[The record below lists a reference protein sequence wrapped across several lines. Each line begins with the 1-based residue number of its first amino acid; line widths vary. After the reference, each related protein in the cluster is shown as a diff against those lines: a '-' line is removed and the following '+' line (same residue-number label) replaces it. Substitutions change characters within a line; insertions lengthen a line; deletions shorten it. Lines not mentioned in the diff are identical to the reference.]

1 MAKRILVIDD
11 SSLVRDFLTKQ
22 LSGYGFDVICGI
34 NGLDGFGKL
43 RSDPPDLVIMDYY
56 LSRKSAME
64 ILKYKASS
72 PPHKDIPVL
81 LISSQLDRDT
91 VIQLGH
97 MKIKTILF
105 KPIKIDSLLEAVS
118 DALDIEIE
126 LDLTPCILDAHLN
139 DKILFIEIAKGF
151 NKEKFSLLRY
161 KIAELLH
168 LYKVDIPRILL
179 LMTDITVDGQQMWK
193 LRDLLKD
200 ILTFCNTPKQIK
212 ILTVSDAIKEFIQ
225 EESELNGIETVGTLE
240 QAMDGLLGIKG
251 LEKLTAEQDTV
262 QEAFFMANQNMAQ
275 EAFQLNFAKEAEEG
289 RKQMLFQK
297 PLNIAVVDDDFVVHS
312 IVQSALSDTNW
323 KVKTYGDGAEI
334 LAALN
339 GGETFD
345 LIFLDLVMPG
355 MNGFAVLQFLS
366 TYPQTIP
373 VIVLTALSRRESVQ
387 KAMQFNVG
395 SYLVKP
401 IKPEG
406 IIKKALE
413 LLNTDF

>member
-11 SSLVRDFLTKQ
+11 SSLIRDFLTKQ
-22 LSGYGFDVICGI
+22 LSGYGFEVIAGI

-43 RSDPPDLVIMDYY
+43 RSEYPDLVIMDFY
-56 LSRKSAME
+56 LSRKSSMD
-64 ILKYKASS
+64 ILKYRASS

-81 LISSQLDRDT
+81 LISNRLDRET
-91 VIQLGH
+91 VLQVGKLNVQ
-97 MKIKTILF
+97 KILF
-105 KPIKIDSLLEAVS
+105 KPLKIDALLDAVS
-118 DALDIEIE
+118 DALGTPIE
-126 LDLTPCILDAHLN
+126 LDQSPCILDAHLN

-168 LYKVDIPRILL
+168 LYHVEIPRILL
-179 LMTDITVDGQQMWK
+179 LMTDIHPEASEHWK
-193 LRDLLKD
+193 LKDLLLD
-200 ILTFCNTPKQIK
+200 VMDFCQSPRQIK
-212 ILTVSDAIKEFIQ
+212 ILTVSAAIKEFI
-225 EESELNGIETVGTLE
+225 EEEADLSGVETVTTLE

-251 LEKLTAEQDTV
+251 LEKLTAEQDNV
-262 QEAFFMANQNMAQ
+262 QQAFFSAQQNMDE

-297 PLNIAVVDDDFVVHS
+297 PLRIAVVDDDFIVHS
-312 IVQSALSDTNW
+312 IVESALGDTQW
-323 KVKTYGDGAEI
+323 RVQAFGDGAEF

-339 GGETFD
+339 NKEEFD
-345 LIFLDLVMPG
+345 LVFLDLVMPG

-366 TYPQTIP
+366 TYPKIIP

-401 IKPEG
+401 IKPDG

>member
-11 SSLVRDFLTKQ
+11 SSLIRDFLTKQ
-22 LSGYGFDVICGI
+22 LSGYGFEVISGI

-43 RSDPPDLVIMDYY
+43 RSEYPDLVIMDFY
-56 LSRKSAME
+56 LSRKSAMD
-64 ILKYKASS
+64 ILKYRASS

-81 LISSQLDRDT
+81 LISNRLDRDT
-91 VIQLGH
+91 VLQVGKLNVQ
-97 MKIKTILF
+97 KILF
-105 KPIKIDSLLEAVS
+105 KPLKIDALLEAVS
-118 DALDIEIE
+118 DALGQPIE
-126 LDLTPCILDAHLN
+126 LDQSPCILDAHLN

-161 KIAELLH
+161 KIAELLN
-168 LYKVDIPRILL
+168 LYHVEIPRILL
-179 LMTDITVDGQQMWK
+179 LMTDIHPEDSEHWK
-193 LRDLLKD
+193 LKDLLMD
-200 ILTFCNTPKQIK
+200 ILEFCRSPRQIK
-212 ILTVSDAIKEFIQ
+212 ILTVSAAIKEFI
-225 EESELNGIETVGTLE
+225 EEETDLSGVETVSTLE

-251 LEKLTAEQDTV
+251 LEKLTAEQDNV
-262 QEAFFMANQNMAQ
+262 QQTFFSAQQNMDE

-297 PLNIAVVDDDFVVHS
+297 PLSIAVVDDDFIVHS
-312 IVQSALSDTNW
+312 IVESALADTRWN
-323 KVKTYGDGAEI
+323 VRTFGDGAEF

-339 GGETFD
+339 DKEEFD
-345 LIFLDLVMPG
+345 LVFLDLVMPG
-355 MNGFAVLQFLS
+355 MNGFAVLQYLS
-366 TYPQTIP
+366 TFPKVIP

-401 IKPEG
+401 IKPDG

>member
-11 SSLVRDFLTKQ
+11 SSLIRDFLTKQ
-22 LSGYGFDVICGI
+22 LTGYGFEVISGI

-43 RSDPPDLVIMDYY
+43 RSEYPDLVIMDFY
-56 LSRKSAME
+56 LSRKSSMD

-81 LISSQLDRDT
+81 LISNRLDRET
-91 VIQLGH
+91 VMQVGKLNVR
-97 MKIKTILF
+97 KILF
-105 KPIKIDSLLEAVS
+105 KPLKIDALLDAVS
-118 DALDIEIE
+118 EALSVNIE
-126 LDLTPCILDAHLN
+126 LDQAPCILDAHLN

-168 LYKVDIPRILL
+168 LYHVEIPRILL
-179 LMTDITVDGQQMWK
+179 LMTDIHPESSEHWK
-193 LRDLLKD
+193 LKDLLLD
-200 ILTFCNTPKQIK
+200 ILEFCQSPRQIK
-212 ILTVSDAIKEFIQ
+212 ILTVSGAIKEFI
-225 EESELNGIETVGTLE
+225 EEETDLSGVETVSTLE

-251 LEKLTAEQDTV
+251 LEKLTAEQDNV
-262 QEAFFMANQNMAQ
+262 QQTFFSAQQNMDE

-297 PLNIAVVDDDFVVHS
+297 PLNIAVVDDDFIVHS
-312 IVQSALSDTNW
+312 IVESALGDTRW
-323 KVKTYGDGAEI
+323 SVRTFGDGAEF

-339 GGETFD
+339 KEEAFD
-345 LIFLDLVMPG
+345 LVFLDLVMPG

-366 TYPQTIP
+366 TYPKVIP

-401 IKPEG
+401 IKPDG